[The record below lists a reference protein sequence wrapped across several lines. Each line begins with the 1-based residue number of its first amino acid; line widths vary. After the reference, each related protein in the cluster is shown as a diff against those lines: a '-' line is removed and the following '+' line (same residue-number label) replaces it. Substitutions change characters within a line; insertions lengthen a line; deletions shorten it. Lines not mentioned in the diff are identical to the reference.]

1 MKKLFI
7 IPIVLLS
14 CLIGACDYLNVDE
27 YFEDTFSE
35 DKIFDSQYNIE
46 RYFNGA
52 VDMLPREG
60 RIYYWCSLP
69 GATGSDEAVS
79 CGTFFN
85 GFLDVSFPGTELTTD
100 KISYTSMSGWQ
111 WTFNVWPDCYKIIR
125 KVNTILPRI
134 DEVPDMNAFK
144 KISLRA
150 QARFLR
156 AYAYYWILQNQGP
169 MILVGN
175 QIFNTNESP
184 DYYRAER
191 STYDECV
198 DYICSEFEAAAEGLD
213 DEQPV
218 DLFGRPTKGA
228 ALALVAR
235 LRLQAASPLFNG
247 GSAARR
253 YFGNFKRKSDGVHY
267 VSQEYDER
275 KWAVAAAAA
284 KRVMDLGTYRL
295 HTVPADEYTATLPAN
310 VPSAP
315 FPAGAGGIDP
325 FRSYSEMFTGETT
338 NVLNKELIWGT
349 TANIT
354 DQMDVVFPI
363 GLGGTN
369 AVSIPQRIIDA
380 YRMADGRDINN
391 ASAAY
396 PYENRPYDQTCI
408 TTADKQLSKDYILK
422 GGTYKAYENREP
434 RFYASIGFSGAYWT
448 LESTTQEDMKHKIV
462 KYHNGAANGKNA
474 TQRLGIYNLTG
485 YTCRKYV
492 HPRDARSGAG
502 NPRTI
507 TKTFPLIRYAEILL
521 SYAEALNNLTKDHEI
536 DGEIYSRDTKAM
548 ADAFNQV
555 RYRAGLPGAEA
566 QDLETAEAFNKVIQ
580 RERMVEFLH
589 ENRRYYDICRW
600 GIFEELER
608 EPLTGLNVDANE
620 WEGFYVPTIISHQSI
635 RERSFK
641 SKYMF
646 MPLHRDELRKV
657 PTLDQNPGWEK

>member
-1 MKKLFI
+1 MKKLYI

-14 CLIGACDYLNVDE
+14 CLISACDFLNVDD
-27 YFEDTFSE
+27 YFDDTFSE
-35 DKIFDSQYNIE
+35 KDIFESQYNIE

-52 VDMLPREG
+52 VEMLPKEG
-60 RIYYWCSLP
+60 RMYYWCSVP

-79 CGTFFN
+79 CGTFNN
-85 GFLDVSFPGTELTTD
+85 GFLDVTFPGTDLTTD
-100 KISYTSMSGWQ
+100 KISYTSMAGWE
-111 WTFNVWPDCYKIIR
+111 WSFNVWPTSYKIIR
-125 KVNTILPRI
+125 KVNTILPHI
-134 DEVPDMNAFK
+134 DDVPDMNAFD

-169 MILVGN
+169 AILVGD
-175 QIFNTNESP
+175 QVFNTNEKP
-184 DYYRAER
+184 GYYKTER
-191 STYDECV
+191 GTYDQCV
-198 DYICSEFEAAAEGLD
+198 EYICTELETAAEGLEN
-213 DEQPV
+213 EQPV

-247 GSAARR
+247 GSAAKR
-253 YFGNFKRKSDGVHY
+253 YFGNFKRKSDGAYY

-275 KWAVAAAAA
+275 KWAIAAAAA
-284 KRVMDLGTYRL
+284 RRVMDLGYKL
-295 HTVPADEYTATLPAN
+295 HTVPADEYTAPLPTS
-310 VPSAP
+310 VPSAT
-315 FPAGAGGIDP
+315 FPGGAGGIDP
-325 FRSYSEMFTGETT
+325 LRSYSEMFTGETT

-349 TANIT
+349 TANVA
-354 DQMDVVFPI
+354 DQMDAVFPI

-369 AVSIPQRIIDA
+369 AISIPQRIIDA
-380 YRMADGRDINN
+380 YRMVDGRDINN
-391 ASAAY
+391 SSTEY
-396 PYENRPYDQTCI
+396 PYENRPYDQACI

-448 LESTTQEDMKHKIV
+448 LESTTQEDMKHKVV

-474 TQRLGIYNLTG
+474 TQRLGVYNLTG
-485 YTCRKYV
+485 YSCRKYI

-502 NPRTI
+502 NPRMI

-521 SYAEALNNLTKDHEI
+521 SYAEALNNLKTSHMV
-536 DGEIYSRDTKAM
+536 DGTSYLRDPIAI
-548 ADAFNQV
+548 AEAFNQV
-555 RYRAGLPGAEA
+555 RYRAGQPGVKAEELA
-566 QDLETAEAFNKVIQ
+566 TTEAFNSVIQ

-600 GIFEELER
+600 GIFEDLER
-608 EPLTGLNVDANE
+608 EPLMGLNIEANE
-620 WEGFYVPTIISHQSI
+620 WSGFYVPTIISHQSI